1 MKHVTMTCLMLA
13 LAGSLALA
21 VEPPSPPPHGKTKQQ
36 QKWLRDHLRADMRT
50 INTFPDKAY
59 GSMAL
64 MVNSATGNE
73 TDLLADCY
81 QLTRKIAE
89 QEMRQIAQAQIAQVR
104 ALQVQAARAQGI
116 QPQAGQPQPALPQ
129 EDGEAKADRE
139 DLRRLYKRLTEA
151 RRPVRNIS
159 EYIYASLPG
168 WCAQAAQYIPSSYYG
183 NGRYVGP
190 LDSAAYAGP
199 YAGDVYNAYSDNAS
213 YFNTQIIRGR
223 ASLPGVP
230 RRTNQNLVVPQGNR
244 PGQNG
249 PASRGTNPHPV
260 GFRSAAAVSPM
271 PVTTMHNGSWQGS
284 GYQGSGA
291 TQYGRGR

>member
-1 MKHVTMTCLMLA
+1 MLV

-36 QKWLRDHLRADMRT
+36 QKWLRDHLRADMRI
-50 INTFPDKAY
+50 INTFPDKTY
-59 GSMAL
+59 GSMAF

-81 QLTRKIAE
+81 QLPRKIAE
-89 QEMRQIAQAQIAQVR
+89 QEMRQIAQAQIAQAQ
-104 ALQVQAARAQGI
+104 ALQVQAAQAQGV
-116 QPQAGQPQPALPQ
+116 QPQAVQPQAAPPQ
-129 EDGEAKADRE
+129 EDEEAKADRE
-139 DLRRLYKRLTEA
+139 DLRKLYKRLAEA
-151 RRPVRNIS
+151 RKAVRNIS

-168 WCAQAAQYIPSSYYG
+168 WCAQAAQYVPSSYYG

-223 ASLPGVP
+223 ASLPDVP
-230 RRTNQNLVVPQGNR
+230 RRTNPNSVVPQGNR

-249 PASRGTNPHPV
+249 PASRGTNQRPV
-260 GFRSAAAVSPM
+260 GFRSAVVVSPM
-271 PVTTMHNGSWQGS
+271 SVTTMHNGSWQGS
-284 GYQGSGA
+284 GCQGPGA
-291 TQYGRGR
+291 TQYGHGR